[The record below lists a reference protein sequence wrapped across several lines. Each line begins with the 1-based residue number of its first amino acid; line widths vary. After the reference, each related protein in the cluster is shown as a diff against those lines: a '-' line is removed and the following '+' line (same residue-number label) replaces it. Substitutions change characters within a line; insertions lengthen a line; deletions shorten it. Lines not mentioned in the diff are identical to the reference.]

1 MKMYRLLVA
10 AVVFAALVL
19 VGGHVQAQVKVG
31 TVDVQRVR
39 DENSDFKKALN
50 EINDMVKEFEQR
62 RDRQAD
68 ELQKL
73 SEDLQDAQ
81 QRGLQGSAQSLQNE
95 LQSKS
100 GDFQQFMQETF
111 GDSGI
116 IENKSAE
123 LLTPLYTKLADAAK
137 VVAKDKGLDLILD
150 LEQVNPL
157 FSSDALDV
165 TDDILKEFEKL

>member
-1 MKMYRLLVA
+1 MKIFRILVI
-10 AVVFAALVL
+10 AVTFATVMCVA
-19 VGGHVQAQVKVG
+19 GQSQAQVKVG

-39 DENSDFKKALN
+39 DENADFKKALG
-50 EINDMVKEFEQR
+50 EIDDMVKDFEQR
-62 RDRQAD
+62 RDRQTD

-81 QRGLQGSAQSLQNE
+81 KRGLQSSAQSLQNE

-100 GDFQQFMQETF
+100 NDFQQFMQETF

-137 VVAKDKGLDLILD
+137 NVAKAQGLDLILD

-165 TDDILKEFEKL
+165 TDAILKEVAKL